1 MHPAWIEA
9 ADSPSHEQNHI
20 AVVIN
25 QQSVPYDDIMTGFRA
40 RLSDHKPALK
50 FETFRLSLNA
60 QEQTATIA
68 EVKEFRPR
76 LIVALGS
83 VALHAVSREIQDI
96 PIVFGLVLRDS
107 TRALPDN
114 VTGVFLDFPLE
125 SQFSWLRRILPEARR
140 IGVIYNPAQNQDL
153 IVAAKQAA
161 TRFGLRLE
169 EHAVTSPRELPAAL
183 DALANNADVF
193 WGITDQLVV
202 TPQTAKSLLLFSF
215 RNRIPFIGLSEAWV
229 KAGALYA
236 LDRDYPDIGRQCAEL
251 AEKILSG
258 ARANDLPPETPRQ
271 EAYVIN
277 RHTAEQMKLEL
288 PAKLLQGAAKVY

>member
-1 MHPAWIEA
+1 
-9 ADSPSHEQNHI
+9 
-20 AVVIN
+20 
-25 QQSVPYDDIMTGFRA
+25 
-40 RLSDHKPALK
+40 
-50 FETFRLSLNA
+50 
-60 QEQTATIA
+60 
-68 EVKEFRPR
+68 
-76 LIVALGS
+76 
-83 VALHAVSREIQDI
+83 
-96 PIVFGLVLRDS
+96 
-107 TRALPDN
+107 
-114 VTGVFLDFPLE
+114 
-125 SQFSWLRRILPEARR
+125 
-140 IGVIYNPAQNQDL
+140 
-153 IVAAKQAA
+153 
-161 TRFGLRLE
+161 
-169 EHAVTSPRELPAAL
+169 LPAAL

-215 RNRIPFIGLSEAWV
+215 RNRIPFIGLSEARV